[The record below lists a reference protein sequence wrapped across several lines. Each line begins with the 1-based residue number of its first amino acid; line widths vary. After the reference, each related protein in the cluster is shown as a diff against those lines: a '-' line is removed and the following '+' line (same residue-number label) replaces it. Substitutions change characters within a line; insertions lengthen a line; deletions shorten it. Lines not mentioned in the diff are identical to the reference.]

1 MEESRRCNVGIV
13 NTAQIYF
20 LFHFPCPDCINSD
33 CNECKASIKAGSV
46 EEDKLTQRKGAL
58 HKGGQTCGGLLY
70 AGTFQ
75 PNSAMFTQVVN
86 TLVVSWLCLFSKY
99 ELLHLNREYYHTR
112 HRWCADW
119 PVLGLFWKQ
128 QPCSA
133 HTWVPATAT
142 EHNSAKK
149 IATRRRYF
157 CTVVPLWPFNCLTNR

>member
-1 MEESRRCNVGIV
+1 MEESRRCNVDIV
-13 NTAQIYF
+13 NLKYICWFIFPVLTWSTQIVM
-20 LFHFPCPDCINSD
+20 
-33 CNECKASIKAGSV
+33 KAKQASK
-46 EEDKLTQRKGAL
+46 DKLTQRKGAL

-75 PNSAMFTQVVN
+75 PNSAIFTQVVN
-86 TLVVSWLCLFSKY
+86 TLVVSWSCLFSKY

-133 HTWVPATAT
+133 HTPATSLAGAWT
-142 EHNSAKK
+142 QLSTN

>member
-1 MEESRRCNVGIV
+1 MHSWNQRKLWRRAAVATLALSTQLKYICWLIFPVLTWSTQIV
-13 NTAQIYF
+13 M
-20 LFHFPCPDCINSD
+20 
-33 CNECKASIKAGSV
+33 KAKQASKP
-46 EEDKLTQRKGAL
+46 EDKLTQRKGAL

-75 PNSAMFTQVVN
+75 PNSAIFTQVVN
-86 TLVVSWLCLFSKY
+86 TLVVSWSCLFSKY

-157 CTVVPLWPFNCLTNR
+157 CTVAL

>member
-13 NTAQIYF
+13 NTAQIY
-20 LFHFPCPDCINSD
+20 LLVLFPCPDLINSD
-33 CNECKASIKAGSV
+33 CNECKSSIKAGSV

-75 PNSAMFTQVVN
+75 PNSAIFTQVVN
-86 TLVVSWLCLFSKY
+86 TLVVSWSCLFSKY